1 MYREQCPAY
10 RSPAYREQC
19 QIDLYYI
26 EQDKLWNQSKIYT
39 TMWKIFKTRSN
50 VSTICEIYVFFYGK
64 YRAMTHCIIMEIPY
78 ASDIPSVIN
87 ILRATKIP
95 QMKYI

>member
-1 MYREQCPAY
+1 MYREQCRAY

-26 EQDKLWNQSKIYT
+26 EQDKLWNQSQIYT
-39 TMWKIFKTRSN
+39 TMWN

-64 YRAMTHCIIMEIPY
+64 YRSMTHCIIMEIPY

-87 ILRATKIP
+87 IFSATKIP